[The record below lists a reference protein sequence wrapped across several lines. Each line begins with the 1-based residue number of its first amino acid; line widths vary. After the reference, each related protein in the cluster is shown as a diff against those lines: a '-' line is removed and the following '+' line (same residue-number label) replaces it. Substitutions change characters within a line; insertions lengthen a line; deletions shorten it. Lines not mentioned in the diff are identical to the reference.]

1 MTIHDL
7 DLTPMQAALLLQWHP
22 ESVRRAIRDG
32 RLKANRSNQRTIL
45 IPQAELERFMRERD
59 ARKLY

>member
-1 MTIHDL
+1 
-7 DLTPMQAALLLQWHP
+7 MQAALLLQWHP